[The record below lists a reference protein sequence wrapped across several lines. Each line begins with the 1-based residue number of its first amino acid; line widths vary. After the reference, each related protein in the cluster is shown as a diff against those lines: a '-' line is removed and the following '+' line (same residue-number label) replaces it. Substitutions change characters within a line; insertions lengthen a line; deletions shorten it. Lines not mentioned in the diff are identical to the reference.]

1 MITKQLVLESN
12 LGYGF
17 SVVLFV
23 ELGELRPPTEVFP
36 LLAHSGAARWP
47 PVIAHRFVRGS

>member
-47 PVIAHRFVRGS
+47 PVIARRFVRGS